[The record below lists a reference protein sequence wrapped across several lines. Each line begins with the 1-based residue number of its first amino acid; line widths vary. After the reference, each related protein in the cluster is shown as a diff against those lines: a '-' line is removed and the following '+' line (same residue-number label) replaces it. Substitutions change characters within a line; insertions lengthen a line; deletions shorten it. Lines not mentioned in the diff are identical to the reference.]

1 MSSDPHSPDRRGPG
15 APGLE
20 IGTMARDVTSDQVG
34 RVMAHLSGR
43 VYLRPPGGGREWTAN
58 PEDLRPI
65 SASESL
71 RARVAEANRRA
82 VRGTR

>member
-1 MSSDPHSPDRRGPG
+1 MSSNPHSPDRRRPTSL
-15 APGLE
+15 GLE
-20 IGTMARDVTSDQVG
+20 IGSMARDVTSDQVG

-43 VYLRPPGGGREWTAN
+43 VYLRPPGGGREWTASA
-58 PEDLRPI
+58 EDLRPI

-82 VRGTR
+82 VRGNR

>member
-1 MSSDPHSPDRRGPG
+1 MSSNPHRPDRR
-15 APGLE
+15 APVSSGLE
-20 IGTMARDVTSDQVG
+20 IGSMARDLTSDQVG

-43 VYLRPPGGGREWTAN
+43 VYLRPPGGGREWTASA
-58 PEDLRPI
+58 EDLRPI

>member
-1 MSSDPHSPDRRGPG
+1 
-15 APGLE
+15 
-20 IGTMARDVTSDQVG
+20 MARDLTSDQVG

-43 VYLRPPGGGREWTAN
+43 VYLRPPGGGREWTASA
-58 PEDLRPI
+58 EDLRPI